1 MGMERKSGEAEAAGT
16 KVRSQSQTIFLS
28 TSRRPAGCKQ
38 AHLPPAWRFNRIGSC
53 AANPLCLRALENN
66 PLSLSPPASTA
77 RLAVHCLKG
86 AETLL

>member
-16 KVRSQSQTIFLS
+16 KVRSQSQTISLS

-38 AHLPPAWRFNRIGSC
+38 AHLPPAWCFNRIGSC

-66 PLSLSPPASTA
+66 PLSLPLPP
-77 RLAVHCLKG
+77 LP
-86 AETLL
+86 